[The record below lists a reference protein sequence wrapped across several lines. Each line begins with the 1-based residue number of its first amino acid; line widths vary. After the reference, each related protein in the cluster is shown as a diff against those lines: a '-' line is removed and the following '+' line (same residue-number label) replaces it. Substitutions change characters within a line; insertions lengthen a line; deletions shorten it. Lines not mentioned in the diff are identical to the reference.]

1 MKDTGCS
8 GNLALP
14 PELAAEL
21 ELPFVIRSRSA
32 LADGTVVAFNVH
44 SATVVRDGRPRY
56 IDIDAVGVAPLLG
69 MDLMDSH
76 SLYVEI
82 TDGGRVH
89 HRTDGVNRSTVL
101 NPVNLLSML
110 VDAGASRPAGGLP
123 RPVSPLPRLSG
134 GWYTPTMDRSRWWCG
149 PRPRMWASL
158 S

>member
-1 MKDTGCS
+1 MESQVIEGVVNGFLEAVVSLPVRGPEDRDREIEAVIDTGCS

-82 TDGGRVH
+82 TDGGRVIIEPM
-89 HRTDGVNRSTVL
+89 G
-101 NPVNLLSML
+101 
-110 VDAGASRPAGGLP
+110 
-123 RPVSPLPRLSG
+123 
-134 GWYTPTMDRSRWWCG
+134 
-149 PRPRMWASL
+149 
-158 S
+158 

>member
-1 MKDTGCS
+1 MESQVIEGVVNGFLEAVVSLPVRGPEDRDREIEAVIDTGYS

-14 PELAAEL
+14 PGLVAEL

-44 SATVVRDGRPRY
+44 GATVVWDGRPRY

-82 TDGGRVH
+82 TDGGRVIIE
-89 HRTDGVNRSTVL
+89 
-101 NPVNLLSML
+101 
-110 VDAGASRPAGGLP
+110 P
-123 RPVSPLPRLSG
+123 RG
-134 GWYTPTMDRSRWWCG
+134 
-149 PRPRMWASL
+149 
-158 S
+158 